1 MPEPVSDFI
10 LTPHALLGMQRRG
23 LGETLVNQVL
33 TAPEQR
39 EVVRPGRDL
48 LQSRIDMGG
57 RHYLLRVIV
66 DVDRN
71 PAEVVTV
78 YRTSRIEKYWRNEP

>member
-1 MPEPVSDFI
+1 MPEPISDFI

-23 LGETLVNQVL
+23 LEETLLRQVL
-33 TAPEQR
+33 AAPEQR
-39 EVVRPGRDL
+39 EMVRPGRDL
-48 LQSRIDMGG
+48 LQSRIDTGG
-57 RHYLLRVIV
+57 KLYLLRVFV

-71 PAEVVTV
+71 PAEVVIV